1 MKVKELIKL
10 LQKEDPEREV
20 VMSKDAEGNCFSPFV
35 EFSKGQYVPENTWSG
50 EFIGDREEEGKKAL
64 CLWPVN

>member
-1 MKVKELIKL
+1 MKVKELIEL

-35 EFSKGQYVPENTWSG
+35 EFSTGTYTPDNTWSG
-50 EFIGDREEEGKKAL
+50 EFRSDEDKDEKAL